1 MFFIVAKIFL
11 YSCEKI
17 FCIEV
22 SQRAAYICQKI
33 FFIFVRIFFYSCEKI
48 FFIEVSQRAVYI
60 CEKNC
65 FIEVFQRAAIGYIIF
80 PCP

>member
-17 FCIEV
+17 FSIEV
-22 SQRAAYICQKI
+22 SQRAAYICEKI

-60 CEKNC
+60 CEKNF

-80 PCP
+80 PSP